1 MTETVIQERPRLLA
15 KGRFA
20 LYESADGGAVLSYRP
35 DGADEDSHQPIPA
48 PMWRI
53 MRAVMNGEQVDMGS
67 ILKAMIGR

>member
-35 DGADEDSHQPIPA
+35 DGDKEDQHQVIPA
-48 PMWRI
+48 AIWRI
-53 MRAVMNGEQVDMGS
+53 FQAAMRGDDVNPLS
-67 ILKAMIGR
+67 ILKAVAGK